1 MGGENSRTGNIEA
14 ERIEKFFEEKDRQKR
29 ALIEKYKNKKTT
41 LSAQIIKTANQITK
55 KEEMGDELK
64 FIDFHQL
71 QIENKKYV
79 KEIEEKN
86 QKLLDSKI
94 SSGKIS
100 AELLEAKK
108 KLNEIVNQISKL
120 EKEITEKQRT
130 IVDLGVAKG
139 EHLSRRN
146 VLNDKKRHLL
156 TQAEQMKSPNNTT
169 EIPDVPIPP
178 PRLWPTSCRS
188 GRRKS
193 SSTRR
198 KTSKGRSSSRCPSS
212 KRPKGPWASDSL
224 LSRSSYDRSEGC
236 DR

>member
-1 MGGENSRTGNIEA
+1 M
-14 ERIEKFFEEKDRQKR
+14 
-29 ALIEKYKNKKTT
+29 
-41 LSAQIIKTANQITK
+41 SAQIIKTANQITK

-120 EKEITEKQRT
+120 EKEITEKQKT
-130 IVDLGVAKG
+130 IIDLGVAKG

-169 EIPDVPIPP
+169 EIPDVPITS
-178 PRLWPTSCRS
+178 PRPWPTCCRS
-188 GRRKS
+188 ERRRS
-193 SSTRR
+193 SCTRR
-198 KTSKGRSSSRCPSS
+198 RTWRGRSSSRCLCSR
-212 KRPKGPWASDSL
+212 RPKGH
-224 LSRSSYDRSEGC
+224 
-236 DR
+236 

>member
-1 MGGENSRTGNIEA
+1 V
-14 ERIEKFFEEKDRQKR
+14 
-29 ALIEKYKNKKTT
+29 
-41 LSAQIIKTANQITK
+41 KTANQITK

-120 EKEITEKQRT
+120 EKEIAEKQRN
-130 IVDLGVAKG
+130 IVELQRAKVDH
-139 EHLSRRN
+139 EDKRHT
-146 VLNDKKRHLL
+146 LNEKKRKLL

-169 EIPDVPIPP
+169 EIPDVTLP
-178 PRLWPTSCRS
+178 PRRPWPTSSRS
-188 GRRKS
+188 ARRRNC
-193 SSTRR
+193 STRR
-198 KTSKGRSSSRCPSS
+198 RTWRGRYSSPCPSTR
-212 KRPKGPWASDSL
+212 RPRRPWDCDTNTIIDIADS
-224 LSRSSYDRSEGC
+224 SVRFEA
-236 DR
+236 